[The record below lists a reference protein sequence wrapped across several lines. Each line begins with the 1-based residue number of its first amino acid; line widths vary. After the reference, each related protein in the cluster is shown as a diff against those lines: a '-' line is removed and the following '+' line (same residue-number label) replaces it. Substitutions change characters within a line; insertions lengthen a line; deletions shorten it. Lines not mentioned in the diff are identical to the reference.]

1 MRVEIGF
8 VLVKE
13 IVLEVI
19 ILVVFG
25 LGVEFVCEIFVFEG
39 MWGDFC
45 LVLYELFYV
54 YFCIVDDDWY

>member
-1 MRVEIGF
+1 MDVDVRVEIGF

-39 MWGDFC
+39 M
-45 LVLYELFYV
+45 
-54 YFCIVDDDWY
+54 